1 MQQARTRPRKENM
14 YSGKDSEQVVYVTL
28 SYRLVVIPKS
38 KENPTVMAS
47 HGHRSKF
54 AAQVLNNEWVCVPP
68 APFKQHRL
76 QINQYQEVLN
86 KCEEEQFEFDKL
98 FKSFRSVSKNV
109 DKLLKGISD
118 KGVSLEKKSLKS
130 WTTIKCLE
138 FEVYWTNLW

>member
-1 MQQARTRPRKENM
+1 MFNRQQENSSQVMQQARTRPRKENM

-130 WTTIKCLE
+130 
-138 FEVYWTNLW
+138 